1 MKIGIMGGS
10 FDPVHNGHIGLAED
24 AVTMAGMDEVIMI
37 PAGIQ
42 PFKQD
47 RRTESGEDR
56 FRMLALVAGQ
66 NDHITVSRNELDCEG
81 VSYTY
86 LTLRRIQEMNRHARL
101 YFICGTDSFLKI
113 DTWKNSRELLS
124 NYSYI
129 VGCDRPG
136 YRHNELKEA
145 IERISRNYGTDII
158 TIHNR
163 QFDVSSTEIRERIAE
178 GESIAH
184 LVPPAVERYIRENE
198 LYRSRKTE
206 REDP

>member
-37 PAGIQ
+37 PARIQ

-47 RRTESGEDR
+47 RQTESGEDR

-66 NDHITVSRNELDCEG
+66 NDSITVSRNELDWEG

-86 LTLRRIQEMNRHARL
+86 LTMRRIQEMKRNARL

-113 DTWKNSRELLS
+113 DTWKNSEELLTC
-124 NYSYI
+124 YSYI

-136 YRHNELKEA
+136 YRHNELVEA
-145 IERISRNYGTDII
+145 IDRISRKYGTEII
-158 TIHNR
+158 TINNR
-163 QFDVSSTEIRERIAE
+163 QFDVSSTEIRERIAV
-178 GESIAH
+178 GESISH
-184 LVPPAVERYIRENE
+184 LVPPAVERYIIENE
-198 LYRSRKTE
+198 LYR
-206 REDP
+206 P

>member
-1 MKIGIMGGS
+1 MGGS

-86 LTLRRIQEMNRHARL
+86 LTLRRIQEMNRNAKL

-129 VGCDRPG
+129 VGYDRPG
-136 YRHNELKEA
+136 YRHNELQEA

-178 GESIAH
+178 GKSIAH

-198 LYRSRKTE
+198 LYRSRTTE
-206 REDP
+206 GENP

>member
-81 VSYTY
+81 VSFTY
-86 LTLRRIQEMNRHARL
+86 LTMRRIQEMNSKAIL

-113 DTWKNSRELLS
+113 DTWKNADELLTS
-124 NYSYI
+124 YSYI

-136 YRHNELKEA
+136 YRHKELMEA
-145 IERISRNYGTDII
+145 IDRITRKYGTDII
-158 TIHNR
+158 TINNR

-178 GESIAH
+178 GRSIAH

-198 LYRSRKTE
+198 LYRL
-206 REDP
+206 